1 MHGIFKTLLFSTAVI
16 FIAGGCGISR
26 QEHEQLEKSRYPSRT
41 DKVLIPAESYIF
53 VYGALAVR
61 EMERTGIPASIK
73 LAQGMLESGCGNSY
87 LSKAARNHFGIKC
100 HKGWS
105 GEKINRDD
113 DEEKECFRKYVCV
126 DTSYRDH
133 SDFLKSN
140 PRYQKLFEL
149 NVYDYRGW
157 AKELKRAGYATRADY
172 DRLLISIIDKYQLH
186 LYDRLA
192 AVDKSD

>member
-1 MHGIFKTLLFSTAVI
+1 MYCIFKIIFFSTAVI
-16 FIAGGCGISR
+16 FIAGSCGVSR
-26 QEHEQLEKSRYPSRT
+26 QEHEQLEKSLYTEQTS
-41 DKVLIPAESYIF
+41 KILIQAESYIF
-53 VYGALAVR
+53 VYGALAVK

-100 HKGWS
+100 HKDWS
-105 GEKINRDD
+105 GQNIYRDD

-140 PRYQKLFEL
+140 PRYQKLFKL
-149 NVYDYRGW
+149 NIYDYKGW
-157 AKELKRAGYATRADY
+157 AKELKRAGYATRGDY
-172 DRLLISIIDKYQLH
+172 ERLIISIIEKYQLH

-192 AVDKSD
+192 DLDRSY